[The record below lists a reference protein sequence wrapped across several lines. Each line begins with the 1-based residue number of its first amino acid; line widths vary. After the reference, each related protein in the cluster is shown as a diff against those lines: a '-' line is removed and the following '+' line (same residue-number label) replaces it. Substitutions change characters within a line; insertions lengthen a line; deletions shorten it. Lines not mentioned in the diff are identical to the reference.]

1 MQRFELFNR
10 TIDTNAVSY
19 NQIPSNKFAL
29 GSADH
34 SCQKSFEKLMGQ
46 IPDFRNKLSY
56 LDTYRELK
64 PNIER
69 IANAQISQTYLGGW
83 KFRKKTLSCLS
94 TASFLSWVAL
104 SSFLKIPSCIS
115 HTLHIIWQGVH
126 LFVKLQAG
134 GTNKETTK
142 MKSRRHF
149 SSPWQVHKSY
159 IAEQLF
165 LRNASR
171 ILLLPWNMITMSV

>member
-34 SCQKSFEKLMGQ
+34 SCQKSF
-46 IPDFRNKLSY
+46 DKLSY
-56 LDTYRELK
+56 LDTWRELK

-94 TASFLSWVAL
+94 AASFLSCVAL

-171 ILLLPWNMITMSV
+171 ILLLPWNMITMPV

>member
-1 MQRFELFNR
+1 MSKKFWKTNGSNSRFSKQVVLFR
-10 TIDTNAVSY
+10 HI
-19 NQIPSNKFAL
+19 
-29 GSADH
+29 
-34 SCQKSFEKLMGQ
+34 QK
-46 IPDFRNKLSY
+46 
-56 LDTYRELK
+56 LK

-69 IANAQISQTYLGGW
+69 IQNAQISQTYLGGW
-83 KFRKKTLSCLS
+83 KFREKTLSCLS
-94 TASFLSWVAL
+94 TASFLSCVAL

-126 LFVKLQAG
+126 LFIELQAG

-171 ILLLPWNMITMSV
+171 ILLLPWNMITRSV